1 MSLNGNELTST
12 KQQPQAGIES
22 LLSEVKALAIQQ
34 RKSAVVMHRPD
45 GLPARGWEVMRALAA
60 QGARTVPQ
68 IGRQI
73 LTSRQNVQMMV
84 NRLRTE
90 GWVEM
95 GENASHKR
103 SGLVSLTETGRR
115 LVATAK
121 QREEQFWANLCPEST
136 AAQVEEA
143 VSLLRGLRL
152 ALKEEGGLPA
162 VTAATVHK
170 QPKTR
175 GGGPAKSVVP
185 PEEDPPEGELP
196 VSLL

>member
-1 MSLNGNELTST
+1 
-12 KQQPQAGIES
+12 
-22 LLSEVKALAIQQ
+22 
-34 RKSAVVMHRPD
+34 
-45 GLPARGWEVMRALAA
+45 MRALAA

-143 VSLLRGLRL
+143 VALLRGLRL
-152 ALKEEGGLPA
+152 ALLEEGGSSGGGGA
-162 VTAATVHK
+162 TAATVHQLRTK
-170 QPKTR
+170 KPGSPVR
-175 GGGPAKSVVP
+175 PAPALEPEP
-185 PEEDPPEGELP
+185 PEENELP
-196 VSLL
+196 ISLL